1 MKNIYTTEIETTGNL
16 NIEKFLMDL
25 SIVRINIDENND
37 IHSFIETLNNDI
49 TELIKFIAFQDK
61 KAAIKQWKL
70 IYSDLGE
77 LPNEFFVVLDKCQ
90 ADTAELIEK
99 YRLDPDI
106 EKKLLGIVEASK
118 TGTLND

>member
-77 LPNEFFVVLDKCQ
+77 LPNAFFVVLDKCQ